1 MSNQDMKNRIVN
13 TLLNKRVTGSNKTS
27 IDTLLNYSVR
37 DSEQGEARELLR
49 DEMLPN
55 AEASIQQVGGG
66 ARENVQLGSVKDA
79 VRYLYENDGEVPW
92 TFRDEIEDEW
102 ERPEKED

>member
-1 MSNQDMKNRIVN
+1 MTDQDLKNKVVN

-37 DSEQGEARELLR
+37 DSEQGKARDLLK

-66 ARENVQLGSVKDA
+66 ARENVQLADVKEA
-79 VRYLYENDGEVPW
+79 VRYLYEHGGDVPW
-92 TFRDEIEDEW
+92 GFREYIEDDW
-102 ERPEKED
+102 EPPEDE